1 MLAGP
6 FRCHLGL
13 AACVLAACGGDHPDD
28 PVTPTPPVASAMAIA
43 GGNGQQG
50 QTGAILTEPLTVR
63 ITDAMGAGVA
73 GVPVSWALVSGE
85 GDFWAG
91 ALIGDGSGRLPF
103 PVTHTDADGSSWIF
117 FRPTIPGSHAVSA
130 GSGGLQGSPLSFAVT
145 SQGQPAVVINFGPLF
160 DCGHPGDPSR
170 FVDPVVTVAVG
181 TLVEWVYA
189 PWLAPTCSAQIISQ
203 SAPAG
208 GEPLNS
214 GVLRPG
220 ERFGFVPRVAGDW
233 IYLDAI
239 NQGGGTLKAR

>member
-13 AACVLAACGGDHPDD
+13 AACVFAACGGDHPDD
-28 PVTPTPPVASAMAIA
+28 PLTPTPPVASAMAIA

-103 PVTHTDADGSSWIF
+103 PRRRTRLARCPSMRAGERHLRARAG
-117 FRPTIPGSHAVSA
+117 RGSHRA
-130 GSGGLQGSPLSFAVT
+130 
-145 SQGQPAVVINFGPLF
+145 
-160 DCGHPGDPSR
+160 
-170 FVDPVVTVAVG
+170 PV
-181 TLVEWVYA
+181 
-189 PWLAPTCSAQIISQ
+189 
-203 SAPAG
+203 
-208 GEPLNS
+208 
-214 GVLRPG
+214 
-220 ERFGFVPRVAGDW
+220 
-233 IYLDAI
+233 
-239 NQGGGTLKAR
+239 